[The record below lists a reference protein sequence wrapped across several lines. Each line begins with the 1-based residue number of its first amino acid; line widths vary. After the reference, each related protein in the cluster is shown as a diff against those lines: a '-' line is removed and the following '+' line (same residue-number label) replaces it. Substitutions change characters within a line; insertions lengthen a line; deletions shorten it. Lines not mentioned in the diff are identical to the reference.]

1 MDTVEWIA
9 RSPCWLASAL
19 RGFANYG
26 LSLSGMPGVVPVVV
40 APVAPARPAAARRA
54 PPDRAAGE
62 P

>member
-9 RSPCWLASAL
+9 RSPCWLAAAV

-26 LSLSGMPGVVPVVV
+26 LGLSGMPGVVPVAV
-40 APVAPARPAAARRA
+40 APVRTDLPPPRRMPPARSAR
-54 PPDRAAGE
+54 E